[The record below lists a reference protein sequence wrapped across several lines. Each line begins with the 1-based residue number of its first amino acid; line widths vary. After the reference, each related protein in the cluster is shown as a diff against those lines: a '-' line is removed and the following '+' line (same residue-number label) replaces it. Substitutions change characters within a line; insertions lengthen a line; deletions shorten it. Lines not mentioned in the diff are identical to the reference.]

1 MRSFPKSISQQI
13 KFRSLFKNCHH
24 CLFVSIGFENVP
36 LRDQITWINLVKW
49 LPRLTLLTATVACF
63 VSFFFLFSLKPPCQ
77 SQAKGHEP
85 VCLGYQS
92 RRGWSRKIVCLSQE
106 VGHQPR
112 QPRRTSSSQNN
123 NDPARVFRVC
133 FINEE
138 VKASRD
144 FVSWLDVQIS
154 VKG

>member
-1 MRSFPKSISQQI
+1 M
-13 KFRSLFKNCHH
+13 
-24 CLFVSIGFENVP
+24 
-36 LRDQITWINLVKW
+36 
-49 LPRLTLLTATVACF
+49 
-63 VSFFFLFSLKPPCQ
+63 
-77 SQAKGHEP
+77 
-85 VCLGYQS
+85 
-92 RRGWSRKIVCLSQE
+92 CLSQE